1 MLFLGTAAAECYPNP
16 FCECPACRE
25 ARRSS
30 DRRLKRRRSSF
41 LFSETTMIDFNADS
55 MYACGEFGVS
65 LSRLNYVL
73 LTHIH
78 EDHFDYF
85 NAAFPSM
92 AVTPPRPITFFASP
106 AACKGM
112 KGILEAA
119 VKLPHRQLV
128 RQLAEMASISSF
140 TALPAYEATQLGDMR
155 ITPVVANHAGF
166 FEDELGYNYIIEK
179 DGRTTFYA
187 TDTGRFFNRTM
198 QFLAG
203 RPVHT
208 LIIEGSFGKFQLPPD
223 SGHLNAYSLCETLD
237 QLFAQ
242 DTLGPESRVFVT
254 HIGHKGAFNLTDYQS
269 FLDARYAGQ
278 VQVAWDGL
286 RI

>member
-41 LFSETTMIDFNADS
+41 LFSETTMIDFNAD
-55 MYACGEFGVS
+55 
-65 LSRLNYVL
+65 
-73 LTHIH
+73 
-78 EDHFDYF
+78 
-85 NAAFPSM
+85 PSM

-140 TALPAYEATQLGDMR
+140 TALPAYEATQIGDMR